1 MLSHFLIL
9 VCILNML
16 LFFIFCQNLD
26 CSQPYFWFFLFLLWK
41 DFDIFRELFLSL
53 FLFFFVIFSSRIF
66 LYVNFINLIMIY
78 IIHKILV
85 LLKIKCFFSS
95 VIGLFCIK
103 KVIIFFHNIKWW
115 KAQGLRKIEISKN
128 T

>member
-9 VCILNML
+9 FVYSTSSCFSSFVRIWTVHNHIFD
-16 LFFIFCQNLD
+16 FF
-26 CSQPYFWFFLFLLWK
+26 FFFFGKTLISFAS
-41 DFDIFRELFLSL
+41 FFQVF
-53 FLFFFVIFSSRIF
+53 FLFFFVIFSAWIF
-66 LYVNFINLIMIY
+66 LYVNFINMIMIY
-78 IIHKILV
+78 IIHKILL

-95 VIGLFCIK
+95 IIGLFSVK
-103 KVIIFFHNIKWW
+103 KVIIFFHKIKWW